1 VYQKVDPIERR
12 VLSRRITAYS
22 GIIMAVFV
30 VLAARLYYLQVV
42 RGPEFEKLSEDNRV
56 SLMRL
61 RPPRGNIH
69 DRYGNILVTNRQSFS
84 VNLVLENIRDLPG
97 TITMLSQVL
106 GMGEREIKAR
116 IARTKSHRKFEPIR
130 VGEDI
135 SRREVAVIESSKY
148 EWSGGQSEVE
158 FRRSY
163 PFGKLAA
170 HLLGQVGQIDQ
181 DELSRRR
188 SEGYRLG
195 DYTGKKGIEKELDA
209 ELRGVD
215 GVLRV
220 EVDSLGREVR
230 VLASK
235 APLPGNSVTLTLDL
249 SLQQVADEV
258 MKDKAGSVVV
268 LDPANGEILAAS
280 SSPGIDPNRFIQ
292 GLSRKEWSAMERD
305 GQHPLQNRTFQAQYP
320 PGSVFKIVT
329 AIAALEKGI
338 IDVETKYT
346 CRGALTYGGR
356 SYRCWKRGGHGEVD
370 LHRALV
376 ESCDVYFYQVGIR
389 TGVDQIAEY
398 ARELGLG
405 RATGIVLGGESP
417 GLVPTSVWKKR
428 ARGEPWYPGETLS
441 VAIGQGYNLV
451 TPLQM
456 AAMTAVLANKGTFY
470 RPLLIRAVTDPS
482 GTAVSRRSLTGG
494 RRVEVSP
501 RTLRIVR
508 EALWGVINEPGGTG
522 RAAAVEGLDVSGK
535 TGTAQVV
542 RMARRSDEEEDGDVP
557 HRFRDHAWFVC
568 YAPGG
573 TGQVAIAIVVEH
585 GGHGGSASAPL
596 AKKILTEMKNL
607 GFFRLLAEG

>member
-1 VYQKVDPIERR
+1 MYSEIDPIERR
-12 VLSRRITAYS
+12 VFSRRVAAYS
-22 GIIMAVFV
+22 GIIVAVFII
-30 VLAARLYYLQVV
+30 LAVRLYFLQVV
-42 RGPEFEKLSEDNRV
+42 RGPEFERLSENNRV
-56 SLMRL
+56 SLVRL
-61 RPPRGNIH
+61 RPPRGNIS
-69 DRYGNILVTNRQSFS
+69 DRYGNVLVTNRQSFS

-97 TITMLSQVL
+97 TIAMISRVL
-106 GMGEREIKAR
+106 DMEEREVKAR
-116 IARTKSHRKFEPIR
+116 IDGTKSHRKFEPIR
-130 VGEDI
+130 VREDI

-148 EWSGGQSEVE
+148 EWPGVQIEVE

-170 HLLGQVGQIDQ
+170 HLLGQVGQIDRE
-181 DELSRRR
+181 ELSRRR

-195 DYTGKKGIEKELDA
+195 DYIGKKGVEKELDA
-209 ELRGVD
+209 ELKGMD

-230 VLASK
+230 VLAGRD
-235 APLPGNSVTLTLDL
+235 PLPGNSVTLTLDL
-249 SLQQVADEV
+249 GLQQIADEV
-258 MKDKAGSVVV
+258 MKDKTGSVVV

-292 GLSRKEWSAMERD
+292 GLSRKEWAAMERD
-305 GQHPLQNRTFQAQYP
+305 GKHPLQNRTFQAQYP

-338 IDVETKYT
+338 IDEETKYT
-346 CRGALTYGGR
+346 CRGALSFGGR
-356 SYRCWKRGGHGEVD
+356 SYRCWKRGGHGEVG

-405 RATGIVLGGESP
+405 KATGIVLGGEAP
-417 GLVPTSVWKKR
+417 GLVPSSAWKKR

-482 GTAVSRRSLTGG
+482 GTAVGPPFVPVG

-501 RTLRIVR
+501 RTLMIVR
-508 EALWGVINEPGGTG
+508 EALWGVVNTRGGTG

-542 RMARRSDEEEDGDVP
+542 KMARGSEEKKGEEVP
-557 HRFRDHAWFVC
+557 ARFRDHAWFVC

-596 AKKILTEMKNL
+596 ARRILTEMKNL
-607 GFFRLLAEG
+607 GFFKLLAKG